1 MKYLRFYPQLKY
13 SKTKVL
19 LPQSWVTLYD
29 LAILLSVFG
38 FPAPKYVEI
47 IWFCNILA
55 LSLPDES
62 FSRSASCALNLISKF
77 LLEGNKN
84 NIKRR
89 HVYSLFGD
97 SENREK
103 MYLKIRDL
111 LSIALFNIL
120 GTHYLIHI

>member
-1 MKYLRFYPQLKY
+1 MLKRAIESKSLILRVYPQLKY

-19 LPQSWVTLYD
+19 LPHSWVTLYD

-62 FSRSASCALNLISKF
+62 FSRSASCALNLISTF
-77 LLEGNKN
+77 LSLFLKLFQWQWKIVTPVGPSLFL
-84 NIKRR
+84 
-89 HVYSLFGD
+89 YSLFLVRH
-97 SENREK
+97 EYN
-103 MYLKIRDL
+103 
-111 LSIALFNIL
+111 
-120 GTHYLIHI
+120 